1 MSAPPL
7 LEVRGLGRDFGG
19 LAAVGA
25 VDFTVARGTIK
36 ALIGPNGAGKTT
48 ILNMLAGALP
58 PSRGR
63 ILLDARPLPGRPHLV
78 AGRGVGRTFQLVRPF
93 GEMTVVETVLVGC
106 HRRGS
111 AGWLASALRTARQRQ
126 EEASL
131 RERALEI
138 LDRVGLGGRAE
149 HVVSALPYGEQRLVE
164 LARALEAAPRLLLLD
179 EPGAGLDADEQRGLA
194 ALIRRLRDEG
204 ISLVL
209 VDHHMELVLDIAD
222 EVLVLCH
229 GHRLAEGPPDVI
241 RRDPAVVAAY
251 LGEEAA

>member
-1 MSAPPL
+1 MIQPL
-7 LEVRGLGRDFGG
+7 LEVRGLGRDYGG

-36 ALIGPNGAGKTT
+36 GLIGPNGAGKTT
-48 ILNMLAGALP
+48 ILNMLAGALR
-58 PSRGR
+58 PSRGEIR
-63 ILLDARPLPGRPHLV
+63 LDARPLPARAHLV
-78 AGRGVGRTFQLVRPF
+78 ARRGVGRTFQLVRPF

-106 HRRGS
+106 HRQGG
-111 AGWLASALRTARQRQ
+111 AGWLASALRTARQQR

-131 RERALEI
+131 RERALAI

-164 LARALEAAPRLLLLD
+164 LARALAGAPRLLLLD
-179 EPGAGLDADEQRGLA
+179 EPGAGLDADEQRRLA
-194 ALIRRLRDEG
+194 ALVRGLRDVG
-204 ISLVL
+204 ISIVL
-209 VDHHMELVLDIAD
+209 VDHHMDLVLSVAD

-229 GHRLAEGPPDVI
+229 GQRLAEGSPEAI